1 MSRAKKIF
9 FVAAHRPDR
18 SPSQRYRFE
27 QYFSILTNNGFEYTL
42 AYLIN
47 KEDDIRF
54 YGPYSPLLKLLLL
67 LKFFLMRVKHV
78 WQSRRY
84 DFIFIQREAYFI
96 GGPFFERLFKIWGKP
111 LIFDFDDA
119 IWLPNVSQENAKW
132 GFLKYPQKTSKIISI
147 CDKVICGN
155 AYLEEYAKQ
164 FNQNTILIPST
175 IDLSY
180 YQIDRSLREPGVVC
194 IGWSGSGTT
203 VPYFDE
209 ITPALIRLKEEF
221 GDRIKFVVYGDPNYR
236 NEALGIEGIRWSP
249 DTEVHVINS
258 FDIGIMPIPDTE
270 WAKGKCSM
278 KGLQYMALGITTVMS
293 AVGTN
298 KVVITPGENG
308 ELCSDLDTWYVKLK
322 QLIESETLRNQ
333 LGAAGKLTVEKEYSS
348 RAQSKAFL
356 ELFSLS

>member
-1 MSRAKKIF
+1 MSEQKKIF

-27 QYFSILTNNGFEYTL
+27 QYFSILQANGYSYKL

-47 KEDDIRF
+47 QEDDIRF
-54 YGPYSPLLKLLLL
+54 YGAYSPILKLLLL
-67 LKFFLMRVKHV
+67 LKFFLIRLAHV

-132 GFLKYPQKTSKIISI
+132 GFLKYPQKTSKIIALSDRI
-147 CDKVICGN
+147 VCGN
-155 AYLEEYAKQ
+155 AYLEGYARQ
-164 FNQNTILIPST
+164 YNSSTVLIPST
-175 IDLSY
+175 VDLDY
-180 YQIDRSLREPGVVC
+180 YQIDRTLREPEVVC

-203 VPYFDE
+203 VPYFDD
-209 ITPALIRLKEEF
+209 IAPALVRLKEEF
-221 GDRIKFVVYGDPNYR
+221 GSKIKFIVYGDPNYT
-236 NEALGIEGIRWSP
+236 NEALEIKGIRWSP
-249 DTEVHVINS
+249 DTEVAVINR

-278 KGLQYMALGITTVMS
+278 KGLQYMALGIATVMS
-293 AVGTN
+293 GVGTN
-298 KVVITPGENG
+298 KVVIQNGENG
-308 ELCSDLDTWYVKLK
+308 FLCNSLEDWYRTLK
-322 QLIESETLRNQ
+322 ALIENASLREQ
-333 LGAAGKLTVEKEYSS
+333 LGASGRKTVEDSYST
-348 RAQSKAFL
+348 QSQEKAFIQ
-356 ELFSLS
+356 LFRS

>member
-1 MSRAKKIF
+1 MKKNKIY

-27 QYFSILTNNGFEYTL
+27 QYFGILKENGFEYTL
-42 AYLIN
+42 AFLID
-47 KEDDIRF
+47 EQDDIRF
-54 YGPYSPLLKLLLL
+54 YGPYSPFLKLLLL
-67 LKFFLMRVKHV
+67 LKFFFIRLKHV
-78 WQSRRY
+78 WQSRSY

-132 GFLKYPQKTSKIISI
+132 GFLKYPQKTSKIISL
-147 CDKVICGN
+147 CDKIVCGN
-155 AYLEEYAKQ
+155 AYLEEYAQQ
-164 FNQNTILIPST
+164 FNKNTILIPST
-175 IDLSY
+175 IDLDY
-180 YQIDRSLREPGVVC
+180 YQIDRSLREPGIVC

-209 ITPALIRLKEEF
+209 ISPALLRLKQEY
-221 GDRIKFVVYGDPNYR
+221 GDKIKFVVYGDPNYR

-249 DTEVHVINS
+249 ETEVAIINS

-278 KGLQYMALGITTVMS
+278 KGLQYMALGIATVMS

-298 KVVITPGENG
+298 KVVIKPGKNG
-308 ELCSDLDTWYVKLK
+308 DLCTDLESWYIAIKK
-322 QLIESETLRNQ
+322 LIEDSNYREQ
-333 LGAAGKLTVEKEYSS
+333 LGEAGRLTVESTYSNL
-348 RAQSKAFL
+348 AQAKPFL
-356 ELFSLS
+356 SLFGLL